1 MGQLYASK
9 VLSMLDNC
17 CHGVGLGVCVA
28 AEELRVAACS
38 SDFALPLGFAD
49 KHSALGSGLIAHLR
63 SRAVPGDDEAEET
76 IHSICL
82 ATRERRAH
90 RGVLV
95 VRAPM
100 TVEGEEADGEKS
112 LLIIAVAPMP
122 PQPGRE
128 ICYAVLLMD
137 LSADPAVPP
146 ELYSREKKAR
156 DRRPSRQAFGDVNP
170 PARGYAFIPD
180 LLKPLDDIWPCHG
193 GGGDEVH
200 LTPAIEKL
208 AWTSDAGKKTEEEL
222 SALFLEAMHSF
233 QCVGFCLADDNV
245 KDLPLVWVND
255 GMVTLSDYSRQQF
268 VGYNCRFLQADA
280 TDPDTVGQMKDA
292 IVARRGVRVTLWN
305 MTAKREGF
313 WNCIAIYPSHDGRYF
328 LSVQVKLTPEF
339 RKQIVRLKK
348 GLPACAS
355 PMKRTAPLATTPSK
369 DSALKPQPQSS
380 PRAVV
385 GTPGKTAVTPSVDE
399 KNAKSGSC
407 VLL

>member
-1 MGQLYASK
+1 
-9 VLSMLDNC
+9 
-17 CHGVGLGVCVA
+17 
-28 AEELRVAACS
+28 
-38 SDFALPLGFAD
+38 
-49 KHSALGSGLIAHLR
+49 
-63 SRAVPGDDEAEET
+63 
-76 IHSICL
+76 
-82 ATRERRAH
+82 
-90 RGVLV
+90 
-95 VRAPM
+95 M

-156 DRRPSRQAFGDVNP
+156 DSRRPSRQAFGDVNP

-200 LTPAIEKL
+200 LTPAREKL

-280 TDPDTVGQMKDA
+280 TDPDTV
-292 IVARRGVRVTLWN
+292 RP
-305 MTAKREGF
+305 KRKGG
-313 WNCIAIYPSHDGRYF
+313 AA
-328 LSVQVKLTPEF
+328 TPMDPVCNPM
-339 RKQIVRLKK
+339 R
-348 GLPACAS
+348 PACNH
-355 PMKRTAPLATTPSK
+355 TTPTCNPMGQRKHS
-369 DSALKPQPQSS
+369 LQPHARSLQPHIS
-380 PRAVV
+380 RW
-385 GTPGKTAVTPSVDE
+385 GR
-399 KNAKSGSC
+399 
-407 VLL
+407 

>member
-1 MGQLYASK
+1 
-9 VLSMLDNC
+9 
-17 CHGVGLGVCVA
+17 
-28 AEELRVAACS
+28 
-38 SDFALPLGFAD
+38 
-49 KHSALGSGLIAHLR
+49 
-63 SRAVPGDDEAEET
+63 
-76 IHSICL
+76 
-82 ATRERRAH
+82 
-90 RGVLV
+90 
-95 VRAPM
+95 M

-200 LTPAIEKL
+200 LTPAREKL

-280 TDPDTVGQMKDA
+280 TDPDTVRPKQGRGCNPHGPSLHPCAPSLQPHVSSLQPHVSNLQPYYSDLQPHGPEEAQPAASCTQPATPYLQVGQMKDA

-328 LSVQVKLTPEF
+328 LSVQARRHAAYSLPCGHSPVAY
-339 RKQIVRLKK
+339 RCRLY
-348 GLPACAS
+348 LPHTVAAS
-355 PMKRTAPLATTPSK
+355 CMQLHPPPHCR
-369 DSALKPQPQSS
+369 
-380 PRAVV
+380 
-385 GTPGKTAVTPSVDE
+385 
-399 KNAKSGSC
+399 
-407 VLL
+407 